1 MSMLRTANPVLN
13 ENTFERFETDERSS
27 TMTIQGTIHKS
38 LLLIAIVLATAFW
51 TYARFLGAG
60 RDFGAIAPF
69 FFGGLIGGLV
79 LALVICFKP
88 TTAVVAAPLYAACK
102 GLSLG
107 GISIVAEMKVGG
119 GIVFQGVALTM
130 GVFVCML
137 LLYMSRTL
145 RATPKFT
152 AGVMIATGGIAVT
165 YLVSF
170 VVSLVS
176 GSPLPYIHT
185 GGTLGILF
193 SAFCIVIASL
203 NLILDF
209 GMIEE
214 GARRRAPKHV
224 EWYCGFAL
232 LVTLVWLYI
241 EILRLLM
248 KLRR

>member
-1 MSMLRTANPVLN
+1 MRTANPVLN
-13 ENTFERFETDERSS
+13 ENTFERFEAGEGSS
-27 TMTIQGTIHKS
+27 AMTVQGTINKA
-38 LLLIAIVLATAFW
+38 LLLIAITVATAFW
-51 TYARFLGAG
+51 TYARFVASG

-79 LALVICFKP
+79 LCLVVCFAPK
-88 TTAVVAAPLYAACK
+88 TAFITAPLYAACE
-102 GLSLG
+102 GLFLG

-145 RATPKFT
+145 RATPKF
-152 AGVMIATGGIAVT
+152 AMGVMMATGGIALT
-165 YLVSF
+165 YLISF
-170 VVSLVS
+170 VMSLVT
-176 GSPLPYIHT
+176 GSPLPYIHQ
-185 GGTLGILF
+185 GGAIGIGF
-193 SAFCIVIASL
+193 SAFCIVIAAL

-224 EWYCGFAL
+224 EWYGGFAL
-232 LVTLVWLYI
+232 LVTLVWLYV

-248 KLRR
+248 KLRKE